1 MRYAS
6 NIKGQTWAER
16 YNIDRLSKFVHILY
30 FLLLDKLYV
39 VKINNLFAQHIKSK
53 AV

>member
-16 YNIDRLSKFVHILY
+16 YNIDRLSKSVLILS
-30 FLLLDKLYV
+30 LLLDKLYI

-53 AV
+53 AI